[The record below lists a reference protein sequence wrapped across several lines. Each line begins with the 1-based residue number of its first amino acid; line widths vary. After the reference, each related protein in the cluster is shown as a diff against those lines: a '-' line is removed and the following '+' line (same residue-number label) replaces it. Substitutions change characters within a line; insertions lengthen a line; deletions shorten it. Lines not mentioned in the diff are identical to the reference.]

1 MLDDDRSV
9 EEITMTGQQRK
20 ALGDDRGVEEMTR
33 SSDVYPRVLR
43 FQTPFKRNYTK
54 GHDTCYLLGFVR
66 LVPHIRKLGL
76 LLNSRE
82 EMKK

>member
-1 MLDDDRSV
+1 MLFAGDDRSV

-43 FQTPFKRNYTK
+43 FRTHLKRHYTK
-54 GHDTCYLLGFVR
+54 GHENCYSLGFR
-66 LVPHIRKLGL
+66 G
-76 LLNSRE
+76 
-82 EMKK
+82 